1 MVAGCFPFLRGR
13 EAEVVD
19 VGSVCSTLCLF
30 TRRGG
35 VGGTAFTD
43 SSSPRELG
51 SPWDWDGNLRLR
63 DGGGGGGG
71 GGGSAATVEAG
82 SGAAAD
88 EPEASL
94 AAAERVILP
103 LEDMRS

>member
-1 MVAGCFPFLRGR
+1 MVAGCFPFLRAR
-13 EAEVVD
+13 VAEVVD

-71 GGGSAATVEAG
+71 GSAATVGAG